1 MFFAMPW
8 IVNGLGEIAFAILS
22 LVWTVITY
30 FSLWD
35 LGIGRAVTKFVA
47 EKRAAGKTDQ
57 VVSVVHIS
65 TAIGL
70 ALGIFFGLLI
80 FLFAP
85 QIGRWLFKVPAGF
98 NETVLSA
105 LSIVALS
112 MPVLLLQS
120 VFRGVVMGFDRFD
133 LSNLIQIMNGI
144 LQWGGALVLVLL
156 HFNVLSVIAFVMI
169 SRLITTIVLWLMVS
183 HIIGWKAFRRNFEL
197 SLLKEI
203 LVFGGWAM
211 VSQVVSPILQ
221 YAERFMLSALIAT
234 GIVTFYVV
242 PYEATSKMLF
252 ISIGLVSAL
261 FPAMSEIHGL
271 GGVNQDFK
279 KLYTQSERI
288 LIFVFLPI
296 CAFLITFAPDI
307 LKAWMGNDFARK
319 AFQPFEILSLAFV
332 INSFAQLP
340 FTILQAVGRAD
351 ITGKIHLIELPI
363 HILFAFIMIRSF
375 GLVGAAVATLFRIVL
390 DAGLLYSM
398 ASKKLGLEVGIVKDF
413 RKKFALPTLCLTVG
427 VAGSFF
433 FKQAIIIKGI
443 FACISLLLYAV
454 VVFRF
459 SLEDNEKRVLTRL
472 VLGKANA

>member
-47 EKRAAGKTDQ
+47 EKRATGRTDQ
-57 VVSVVHIS
+57 VALVVHIS

-70 ALGIFFGLLI
+70 GLGVFFGFLI

-85 QIGRWLFKVPAGF
+85 QIGRWLFRVPAGF
-98 NETVLSA
+98 NDTVLSA
-105 LSIVALS
+105 LSIVAVS

-133 LSNLIQIMNGI
+133 MSNLVQIINGV

-156 HFNVLSVIAFVMI
+156 HFNVLSVIAFVMV
-169 SRLITTIVLWLMVS
+169 SRLITTIVFWGMIS
-183 HIIGWKAFRRNFEL
+183 HIIGWKTLRTRFEV

-203 LVFGGWAM
+203 LIFGGWAM

-234 GIVTFYVV
+234 GMVTFYVV

-252 ISIGLVSAL
+252 VSIGLVSAL
-261 FPAMSEIHGL
+261 FPAMSEIHGV
-271 GGVNQDFK
+271 GGVNQEFK
-279 KLYTQSERI
+279 SLYIQSERI
-288 LIFVFLPI
+288 LIFVFLPVG
-296 CAFLITFAPDI
+296 AFLLLFASDI
-307 LKAWMGNDFARK
+307 LKMWMGSTFSQT
-319 AFQPFEILSLAFV
+319 AFRPFQILSLAFV
-332 INSFAQLP
+332 VNSIAQLP

-363 HILFAFIMIRSF
+363 HISFAFIMIRTF
-375 GLVGAAVATLFRIVL
+375 GLAGAAFATLFRIVL
-390 DAGLLYSM
+390 DAGLLYFM
-398 ASKKLGLEVGIVKDF
+398 ASKKLGLEVGVVKDF
-413 RKKFALPTLCLTVG
+413 RRKFALPTICL
-427 VAGSFF
+427 VAGVFGAF
-433 FKQAIIIKGI
+433 CFKQALIIKGY
-443 FACISLLLYAV
+443 LL
-454 VVFRF
+454 VFR
-459 SLEDNEKRVLTRL
+459 
-472 VLGKANA
+472 